1 MSKKKRVSWFF
12 ESQQEPKEDQN
23 QSSSKIN
30 TVEEQ
35 KQDLRVPSQQITQLV
50 QVVPQAP
57 QPMASSQIDLESN
70 RTRKVSF
77 IPFIGKVAESTPPKL
92 TPISEEQPSSKK
104 PEPQQNKMPVPQEI
118 QIPQS
123 IQKQAPI
130 QNQLVQ
136 TSQQL
141 PYRTPKAIQ
150 IEENNGKQSYRK
162 NVKPVEIDIVK
173 DLQQLSS
180 LAEMNDATLKRVI
193 TREEQEILLIQDVL
207 SQKISKLQQ
216 KLIQL
221 NEIEQ
226 KQIDSKMNNNNKLN
240 QIQDGDDLFENQ
252 LDEPNRQEQKKGS
265 SQKIRAVLIQCLG
278 YQVSNIYYDKKQ
290 YQITFTY
297 KQANV
302 QYTFQNQKQ
311 VDGNLEIQD
320 IFNLFYR
327 ELQENRLV
335 LSGLKIDYKQKTEI
349 NKGEIVQLS
358 LKHQFQNSNKM
369 ANEIIF
375 SAIHQMPMLLSKV
388 DELEQQLLVSNNI
401 WGTLWRLDSEKG
413 FIQILFSHRY
423 RIDHKNLL
431 SSSKKKVIRFEI
443 NLRTF
448 VIQYQYYKYFDEII
462 SPFIQKDS
470 KRKKSVKEVSV
481 GERAESLVSD
491 EFTEAIQEY
500 LLRKPNLQQL
510 VEWLNI
516 IQLN

>member
-12 ESQQEPKEDQN
+12 ESQQEPKDEQN
-23 QSSSKIN
+23 QSSLQIN
-30 TVEEQ
+30 TVEEP
-35 KQDLRVPSQQITQLV
+35 KQDQRMPSQQITQPA
-50 QVVPQAP
+50 QVVSQAP
-57 QPMASSQIDLESN
+57 QPMPSSQFDLESN

-92 TPISEEQPSSKK
+92 SPISEEQPSSKK
-104 PEPQQNKMPVPQEI
+104 QEPQQNELPVAQSI
-118 QIPQS
+118 QIQYS

-130 QNQLVQ
+130 QNQLIQ

-141 PYRTPKAIQ
+141 QQRTPKAIRM
-150 IEENNGKQSYRK
+150 EENTGKQSYRK

-173 DLQQLSS
+173 DLQQLNS

-193 TREEQEILLIQDVL
+193 TREEQEILQIQDVL
-207 SQKISKLQQ
+207 YQRISKLQQ

-221 NEIEQ
+221 NDIEQ
-226 KQIDSKMNNNNKLN
+226 KQLDSKMNNNNKVD
-240 QIQDGDDLFENQ
+240 QIQDREDLFENQ
-252 LDEPNRQEQKKGS
+252 LDEPKQQEQNKGS
-265 SQKIRAVLIQCLG
+265 SQQIRAMLIQCLG
-278 YQVSNIYYDKKQ
+278 YQVSSIYYDKKR

-311 VDGNLEIQD
+311 IDGNLEIQD
-320 IFNLFYR
+320 IFNEFYR

-375 SAIHQMPMLLSKV
+375 SAIHQMPILLSKV

-423 RIDHKNLL
+423 RIDDKNLL
-431 SSSKKKVIRFEI
+431 LNSKKKVLRFEI

-448 VIQYQYYKYFDEII
+448 EIQYQFYKYFDEII

-470 KRKKSVKEVSV
+470 KRKQSAKEISV
-481 GERAESLVSD
+481 GERAEGLVSD
-491 EFTEAIQEY
+491 EFTETIQEY
-500 LLRKPNLQQL
+500 LLRKPNLSHL